1 MKWAILAAVRKAET
15 VPQRRATICREL
27 FLEETMPSWLEFPVA
42 SAKPWLELG
51 VACVVAVLLGLLLH
65 AVLHRLARRLA
76 SGFVMLSSLVAYARH
91 PVQLLLPLLFL
102 HVVVGAAP
110 DSIALINPLRHLL
123 NIVLIANLT
132 FLSIRLVKA
141 VAEAVIS
148 MHPADVADNLRARS
162 VHTQSRV
169 FSRVVMTLLGLV
181 GVASILMTFPGVRQI
196 GASLLASAGVAGLV
210 AGIAARPVL
219 GNLIAGLQIALTQPI
234 RIDDVLIVKGEWG
247 RVEEITGSYVVVRI
261 WDERRLIVPL
271 EWFIQNPFENWTR
284 STSQITG
291 SVFLWVDYAM
301 PLEPLR
307 QELECICQAAPE
319 WDGRV
324 CGLQVTDSNERAMQI
339 RILVSAGDAGKAW
352 DLRCRVREALVHFI
366 QQNHADYLPRL
377 RASVANI
384 SGGSAFMPETGQ

>member
-1 MKWAILAAVRKAET
+1 MAAVRKAEP
-15 VPQRRATICREL
+15 VLDWQAAIRLEP
-27 FLEETMPSWLEFPVA
+27 FLEETKPVPNWLDFPVT
-42 SAKPWLELG
+42 SANPWLELG
-51 VACVVAVLLGLLLH
+51 VACVLATLLGLLLH
-65 AVLHRLARRLA
+65 AVLHRLASRLA
-76 SGFVMLSSLVAYARH
+76 SGFVMIGSLVTYARH
-91 PVQLLLPLLFL
+91 PMQLLLPLLFV

-110 DSIALINPLRHLL
+110 DSLFLIKPLRHLL

-132 FLSIRLVKA
+132 FLCLRLVKA
-141 VAEAVIS
+141 VAEAIIS

-169 FSRVVMTLLGLV
+169 FSRIVMTLVGLV
-181 GVASILMTFPGVRQI
+181 GIASILMTFPGVRQI

-261 WDERRLIVPL
+261 WDDRRLIVPL

-284 STSQITG
+284 AASHITG

-307 QELECICQAAPE
+307 QELERICHAAPE
-319 WDGRV
+319 WDGRI
-324 CGLQVTDSNERAMQI
+324 CGLQVTESSERAMQL
-339 RILVSAGDAGKAW
+339 RILVSAGDASKAW
-352 DLRCRVREALVHFI
+352 DLRCRVREGLVYFI
-366 QQNHADYLPRL
+366 QQNFAGYLPQL
-377 RASVANI
+377 RASVDNI
-384 SGGSAFMPETGQ
+384 PVMSDVLPEAAR

>member
-1 MKWAILAAVRKAET
+1 M
-15 VPQRRATICREL
+15 
-27 FLEETMPSWLEFPVA
+27 
-42 SAKPWLELG
+42 
-51 VACVVAVLLGLLLH
+51 ACVLATLLGLLLH
-65 AVLHRLARRLA
+65 SVAHRLARRLA
-76 SGFVMLSSLVAYARH
+76 SGFVTLSSLVAYARH
-91 PVQLLLPLLFL
+91 PLQLLLPLLFV
-102 HVVVGAAP
+102 HIVVGGAP
-110 DSIALINPLRHLL
+110 DSLFLINPLRNLL

-132 FLSIRLVKA
+132 FLCIRLVKA

-148 MHPADVADNLRARS
+148 MNPADVADNLRARS
-162 VHTQSRV
+162 VHTQTRV
-169 FSRVVMTLLGLV
+169 FSRVVMTLVGLV

-271 EWFIQNPFENWTR
+271 EWFIHNPFENWTR
-284 STSQITG
+284 ASSQITG

-301 PLEPLR
+301 PLDPLR
-307 QELECICQAAPE
+307 QELERICHAAPE

-324 CGLQVTDSNERAMQI
+324 CGMQVTESGERAMQL
-339 RILVSAGDAGKAW
+339 RILVSAGDAGKTW
-352 DLRCRVREALVHFI
+352 DLRCRVREGLVHFI
-366 QQNHADYLPRL
+366 QQNHADCLPCLRNSIENMPNDERL
-377 RASVANI
+377 LQKV
-384 SGGSAFMPETGQ
+384 GQ

>member
-1 MKWAILAAVRKAET
+1 
-15 VPQRRATICREL
+15 
-27 FLEETMPSWLEFPVA
+27 MPNWLEFPVTSA
-42 SAKPWLELG
+42 SPWLELG
-51 VACVVAVLLGLLLH
+51 VACVLATLFGLLLH
-65 AVLHRLARRLA
+65 SALYRLAFRLA
-76 SGFVMLSSLVAYARH
+76 SGFVMIRSLVTYARH
-91 PVQLLLPLLFL
+91 PMQLLLPLLFV
-102 HVVVGAAP
+102 HVVVGGAP
-110 DSIALINPLRHLL
+110 DSLFLIKPLHHLL

-132 FLSIRLVKA
+132 FLCIRLVKA

-169 FSRVVMTLLGLV
+169 FSRVVMTLVGLV
-181 GVASILMTFPGVRQI
+181 GIASMLMTFPGVRQI

-261 WDERRLIVPL
+261 WDDRRMIVPL

-284 STSQITG
+284 AASQITG

-307 QELECICQAAPE
+307 QELERICHAAPE

-324 CGLQVTDSNERAMQI
+324 SILQVTESSERAMQL
-339 RILVSAGDAGKAW
+339 RILASAGDASKAW
-352 DLRCRVREALVHFI
+352 DLRCRVREELVHYI
-366 QQNHADYLPRL
+366 QQNFAGYLPQL
-377 RASVANI
+377 RASVDNI
-384 SGGSAFMPETGQ
+384 PVFSDTLPEAAR

>member
-1 MKWAILAAVRKAET
+1 VAAVRKAE
-15 VPQRRATICREL
+15 PAPEQQAAIRLEL
-27 FLEETMPSWLEFPVA
+27 FLEETKPVPNWLEFPVTNA
-42 SAKPWLELG
+42 SPWLELG
-51 VACVVAVLLGLLLH
+51 VTCVLAILLGLLLH
-65 AVLHRLARRLA
+65 AVLHRLACRLA
-76 SGFVMLSSLVAYARH
+76 SGFVLISNLVTYARH
-91 PVQLLLPLLFL
+91 PMQLLLPLLFV
-102 HVVVGAAP
+102 HVVVGGAP
-110 DSIALINPLRHLL
+110 DTLFLIKPLRQVL

-132 FLSIRLVKA
+132 FLCLRLVKA

-169 FSRVVMTLLGLV
+169 ISRIVMTLVGLV

-261 WDERRLIVPL
+261 WDDRRLIVPL

-284 STSQITG
+284 ATSEITG

-301 PLEPLR
+301 PLDPLR
-307 QELECICQAAPE
+307 QELERVCHAAPE

-324 CGLQVTDSNERAMQI
+324 CGLQVTETSERAMQI
-339 RILVSAGDAGKAW
+339 RILVSAGDASKTW
-352 DLRCRVREALVHFI
+352 DLRCRVREGLVHFI

-377 RASVANI
+377 RTSVENI
-384 SGGSAFMPETGQ
+384 PDGGHFLPEAGR